1 VLFVSRFFPYE
12 HGIQNGASRFELV
25 ETPNGTLHQE
35 VVVKPHLTAVF
46 RRGALPYA
54 AQQVAQEVFDA
65 VFGSSNGDPPGPYR
79 RANVASDPD
88 FEGMMYDASEDYLFY
103 SFFDTETDCPKDVP
117 GLTDDQVRTLYEAK
131 LSASPDIG
139 ARDLLRIEQ
148 QRLTAPWPSYD
159 EIKTGP
165 GHSREWV
172 ANQVVEI
179 GERIGADFAYVA
191 AYERENENREEVLAK
206 IAARA
211 EEKRKALA
219 EIEAL
224 SA

>member
-88 FEGMMYDASEDYLFY
+88 FEGMMYAASVVYRFY
-103 SFFDTETDCPKDVP
+103 SFVDTATDCPKDVP
-117 GLTDDQVRTLYEAK
+117 GLTDDQVRALYEAK

-148 QRLTAPWPSYD
+148 QRVTAPWPAYD
-159 EIKTGP
+159 DLVTAAGVSTATVAKRIVETAKT
-165 GHSREWV
+165 
-172 ANQVVEI
+172 
-179 GERIGADFAYVA
+179 IGADLNLVA
-191 AYERENENREEVLAK
+191 AYERENQNREYVLAG
-206 IAARA
+206 IVEEQNRERRERA
-211 EEKRKALA
+211 EV
-219 EIEAL
+219 EAL